1 MKQAKMNTLIRLT
14 VAFLA
19 ILALTFSACTN
30 DKEPQVIKIG
40 AILPL
45 TGPIAFFGEYE
56 KNAINIACSEI
67 NDRGGIKGKK
77 VEVIYEDSQNDPK
90 KAVNAFNKLIS
101 SIC

>member
-1 MKQAKMNTLIRLT
+1 MQILP
-14 VAFLA
+14 A
-19 ILALTFSACTN
+19 ILDDVETSLYFLLAGQYDHLS
-30 DKEPQVIKIG
+30 
-40 AILPL
+40 
-45 TGPIAFFGEYE
+45 YY
-56 KNAINIACSEI
+56 NIACSEI